1 MVHAPHSMP
10 VNVITFTFTFN
21 SFSKS
26 GWGAISLLLRNHAFY
41 RRVAAWDA
49 PTMLSGA
56 FCDWM
61 VAGGSKSKD
70 MWNMMEQFG
79 ASATECTPVHQPTC
93 TCSQAVHWW
102 SGQ

>member
-1 MVHAPHSMP
+1 M
-10 VNVITFTFTFN
+10 
-21 SFSKS
+21 
-26 GWGAISLLLRNHAFY
+26 LLRSHAFY

-79 ASATECTPVHQPTC
+79 ASATECTPVHLPTYPHLL
-93 TCSQAVHWW
+93 A
-102 SGQ
+102 SGPLVERTVLRGTLMDGAPLVVRK